1 MHILRRFF
9 YRRWGSF
16 LSAALLVSVYL
27 YMHSLTW
34 FDTDSELAIILF
46 VIVAVVILIPVRD
59 YLIEP
64 FFSFPPWQLLI
75 EAERHHLEFLAKPFT
90 LHTLLYRIVPDLMIW
105 LRIPDSQLLILNQE
119 RRYFDMH
126 VYRKGQLW
134 RSRRVTRKN
143 IIPMTR
149 IFRKFGMIAKREDT
163 NLPADITKTMEAY
176 QISIGIPFI
185 HRGRLLGMLLFK
197 RPSATRHSDRALEL
211 FAAKA
216 AITIHDHILKSR
228 MRNIAEYDE
237 ELRVASKIRQM
248 LQMDE
253 VPQPNGWII
262 RPGQIRSATLVEYFP
277 VKSATS
283 ITSTEHQFVVFLST
297 KAAGGVQA
305 MILSGALG
313 YLFATVKLRGATIRL
328 TTLIRRM
335 TQYVQ
340 ENDLEGKLEI
350 MICRFRIKQP
360 DLDIWVNGKSYR
372 IFNSEIGE
380 LSISQGRHHLHC
392 KSKINFSIYYQEEEI
407 MSFSKIH

>member
-1 MHILRRFF
+1 F
-9 YRRWGSF
+9 
-16 LSAALLVSVYL
+16 A
-27 YMHSLTW
+27 
-34 FDTDSELAIILF
+34 
-46 VIVAVVILIPVRD
+46 
-59 YLIEP
+59 
-64 FFSFPPWQLLI
+64 FPPWQLLI
-75 EAERHHLEFLAKPFT
+75 EAERHHLEFLARPFT

-126 VYRKGQLW
+126 VYRQGQLW

-149 IFRKFGMIAKREDT
+149 MLRQFGAIAKRDDI
-163 NLPADITKTMEAY
+163 NLPADIATAMEKY

-197 RPSATRHSDRALEL
+197 RPTSTRYSDRALEL
-211 FAAKA
+211 FAVKA

-237 ELRVASKIRQM
+237 ELRVATKIRQM

-253 VPQPNGWII
+253 VPKPTGWQIK
-262 RPGQIRSATLVEYFP
+262 PGQIRSATLVEYFP
-277 VKSATS
+277 VKNDTTVSLP
-283 ITSTEHQFVVFLST
+283 EHQFVVFLST

-313 YLFATVKLRGATIRL
+313 YLFAQVRLRGPSIRL
-328 TTLIRRM
+328 STLIRKM

-350 MICRFRIKQP
+350 MIHRFRVNHS
-360 DLDIWVNGKSYR
+360 DLDVWISGKSYR

-380 LSISQGRHHLHC
+380 LSLGQGRHHLYC
-392 KSKINFSIYYQEEEI
+392 KENIAFSIYYQEEEI
-407 MSFSKIH
+407 MSFSKTH